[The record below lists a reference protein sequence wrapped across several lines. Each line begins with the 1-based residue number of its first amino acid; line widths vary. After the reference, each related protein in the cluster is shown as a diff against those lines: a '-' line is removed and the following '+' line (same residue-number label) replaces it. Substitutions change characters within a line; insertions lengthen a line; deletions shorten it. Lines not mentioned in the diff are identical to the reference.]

1 MTILGV
7 ISGIAFAG
15 TSKALVI
22 ETGLPWWAIL
32 LIALIPPVLGGL
44 IDLAKN
50 LLIKYGVFTKQE
62 ADEIADEIKDEIK
75 DNANDLLDDGQL
87 NNSNKNEDEEK
98 EENNNDK

>member
-22 ETGLPWWAIL
+22 ETGLPWWAVM
-32 LIALIPPVLGGL
+32 LIAIIPPILGGL

-50 LLIKYGVFTKQE
+50 LLIKYGVFTKKE
-62 ADEIADEIKDEIK
+62 ADKIANEIKEEIK
-75 DNANDLLDDGQL
+75 DNAEDLLDDGQL
-87 NNSNKNEDEEK
+87 NDSNKKSEDK
-98 EENNNDK
+98 EDKTDE